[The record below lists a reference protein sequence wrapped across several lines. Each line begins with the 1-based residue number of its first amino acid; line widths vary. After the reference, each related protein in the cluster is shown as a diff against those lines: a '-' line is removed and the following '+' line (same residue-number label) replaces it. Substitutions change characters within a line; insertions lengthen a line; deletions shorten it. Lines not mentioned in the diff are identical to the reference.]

1 MDSRLS
7 RRSSSDAR
15 VDRQRH
21 AARRESERRAWA
33 TVNKVHNGG
42 EMPGGEM
49 PGGEMP
55 GRRRAAKCA
64 RDLIPARR
72 MASVAHRLDLL
83 PDLRSFALAVQDA
96 QPGGNLLQPRQRFI
110 LQTRR
115 LGVFLNGV

>member
-49 PGGEMP
+49 PG
-55 GRRRAAKCA
+55 RRRAAKCA

-72 MASVAHRLDLL
+72 MAAVAHRLDLL

-115 LGVFLNGV
+115 LGVFLN